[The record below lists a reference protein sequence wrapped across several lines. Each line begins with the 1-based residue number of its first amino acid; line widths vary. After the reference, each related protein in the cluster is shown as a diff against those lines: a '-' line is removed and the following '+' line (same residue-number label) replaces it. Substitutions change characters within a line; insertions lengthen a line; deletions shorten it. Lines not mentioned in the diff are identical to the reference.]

1 MNIKNKLE
9 PTDKDIINAT
19 IKNIKDN
26 TKFTPNYVKYFDGK
40 KWIEKRIDE
49 NNFHLFILIKNNFI
63 YLP

>member
-40 KWIEKRIDE
+40 KWIEKRID
-49 NNFHLFILIKNNFI
+49 
-63 YLP
+63 